1 MTTPSKNPLSFDV
14 TVFARR
20 IFRLQVSM
28 GQTASKAPTAKSPLS
43 GAPVRR
49 PSTDLSGSFRTN
61 KKSKEEGSF
70 GKAERRPS
78 ADIRNQNL
86 LARMN
91 DKKHERR
98 SPSGGESPA
107 MKRDL
112 AKIER
117 FIRTEEDRWMELSA
131 HGSVIEPEGHTGQAA
146 RGAARG
152 SLVASKRDSMVDGSR
167 RIQSPPQN
175 RAQAPAQAGCLSG
188 RVSDFR
194 DTPSPTP
201 GPNRRSSTT
210 TLDTSASY
218 LSKSRDASAKSLDA
232 SSRSLDG
239 SFRSARSPA
248 GINRA

>member
-28 GQTASKAPTAKSPLS
+28 GQTASKAPTAKSP
-43 GAPVRR
+43 VERR

-131 HGSVIEPEGHTGQAA
+131 HGSVIEPEEHTGQAA

-201 GPNRRSSTT
+201 GPNRRSSTA

-218 LSKSRDASAKSLDA
+218 LSKSLDASAKSLDA

-248 GINRA
+248 GIRRA

>member
-1 MTTPSKNPLSFDV
+1 
-14 TVFARR
+14 
-20 IFRLQVSM
+20 
-28 GQTASKAPTAKSPLS
+28 
-43 GAPVRR
+43 
-49 PSTDLSGSFRTN
+49 
-61 KKSKEEGSF
+61 
-70 GKAERRPS
+70 
-78 ADIRNQNL
+78 
-86 LARMN
+86 
-91 DKKHERR
+91 
-98 SPSGGESPA
+98 

-218 LSKSRDASAKSLDA
+218 LSKSLDASAKSLDA

-248 GINRA
+248 GIRRA